1 MTYKTLLRY
10 AEKEIEKSGLEL
22 EVAKFLLMHF
32 SNKTAAQFYL
42 DFESEVDS
50 KIEASFLKAL
60 EDYTKRFVPM
70 QHIMG
75 YQTFY
80 GYDFIVNNDVLIPR
94 RETEELVEN
103 VLYFYDDYF
112 KGQQVDVVDIG
123 TGSGCIAVTLSK
135 EEDNMTVYASDIS
148 DKALEVAKKN
158 NEKLGGNVSFR
169 QGDLLKPFQGMKFD
183 IIVSNPPY
191 IPSSEDVEK
200 IVLLHEPNIAL
211 FGGDTGLIFYERIL
225 KDALNYLK
233 PNGLIAFEHAYDK
246 NEEIKALV
254 NHYIPGAKITQIKD
268 LSGKDRMT
276 FIKVGE

>member
-1 MTYKTLLRY
+1 MTYKTLLRH

-135 EEDNMTVYASDIS
+135 EEDKMTVYASDIS

>member
-1 MTYKTLLRY
+1 MTYKTLLRH

-135 EEDNMTVYASDIS
+135 EEDKMTVYASDIS

-254 NHYIPGAKITQIKD
+254 NHYISGAKITQIKD

>member
-1 MTYKTLLRY
+1 MTYKTLLRH

-70 QHIMG
+70 QHIIG

>member
-1 MTYKTLLRY
+1 MTYKTLLRH

>member
-1 MTYKTLLRY
+1 MTYKTLLRH

-135 EEDNMTVYASDIS
+135 EEHNMTVYASDIS

>member
-1 MTYKTLLRY
+1 MTYKTLLRH

-42 DFESEVDS
+42 DFESEVDL